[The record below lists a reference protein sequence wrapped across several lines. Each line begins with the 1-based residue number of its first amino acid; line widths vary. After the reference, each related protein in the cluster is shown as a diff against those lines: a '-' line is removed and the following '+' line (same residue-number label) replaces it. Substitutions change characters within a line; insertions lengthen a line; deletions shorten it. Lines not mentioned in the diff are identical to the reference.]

1 MDMGTAVMTHRL
13 ELNSVAD
20 SALKAA
26 ARFWFIVVLIG
37 QFVFASSIAS
47 FYSLTALRGGF
58 QAWNTRLLNG
68 YVAGDT
74 LGNSALVGHILFAAV
89 ISFAGALQLIPRL
102 RNRFPAFHRWNG
114 RLYLLAA
121 FTQGIS
127 GLYLVTSGRKVVGDL
142 SQHVGLWISAA
153 LMILCAAM
161 ALRYALMRDFK
172 THRKWALR
180 LFLVASGSWF
190 FRVGLFLS
198 FLIFKGPFGFDP
210 NTFTGP
216 FLTFLTFGEFL
227 LPLAVLELYLYAQE
241 HPGALRRVATAVI
254 LAVLTLGIGA
264 GSFAFTMAMSLPA
277 LKTAFDDRKSIFS
290 TLSATIASEGV
301 DAAVA
306 QYRSLKS
313 AGAASY
319 NFGEGEL
326 NTLGYELLRAKKFKD
341 AVLIFQLNVEAYP
354 QSSNVYDSLG
364 EAYMDDGDKPQAIAN
379 YQKSLQL
386 NPKNHN
392 AELMLQKLSA
402 P

>member
-1 MDMGTAVMTHRL
+1 MSTAVMTHRL
-13 ELNSVAD
+13 ELNSAAD

-26 ARFWFIVVLIG
+26 ARFWFVVVLIG
-37 QFVFASSIAS
+37 QFVFAFSIAS
-47 FYSLTALRGGF
+47 FYSLTAFRGGL
-58 QAWNTRLLNG
+58 QSWNTRLPNG

-74 LGNSALVGHILFAAV
+74 LGNSALIGHILFAAV

-102 RNRFPAFHRWNG
+102 RNSFPAFHRWNG
-114 RLYLLAA
+114 LLYLLAA

-127 GLYLVTSGRKVVGDL
+127 GLYLVSSGRKVVGDL

-161 ALRYALMRDFK
+161 ALRYALLRDFK
-172 THRKWALR
+172 THRKWAFR

-198 FLIFKGPFGFDP
+198 FLIFNGPFGFDP

-216 FLTFLTFGEFL
+216 FLTSLTFAEFL
-227 LPLAVLELYLYAQE
+227 LPLAVLEIYFQAQE
-241 HPGALRRVATAVI
+241 RPGVLRRAATAFI
-254 LAVLTLGIGA
+254 LVVLALGIGA

-277 LKTAFDDRKSIFS
+277 MKAAFDPRKSIFS
-290 TLSATIASEGV
+290 TLSATIASDGV
-301 DAAVA
+301 DAAIT
-306 QYRSLKS
+306 QYRNLKS
-313 AGAASY
+313 ASPASY
-319 NFGEGEL
+319 NFDEGEL
-326 NTLGYELLRAKKFKD
+326 NTLGYQLLRAKKFND
-341 AVLIFQLNVEAYP
+341 AIRIFQLNVEAYP

-364 EAYMDDGDKPQAIAN
+364 EAYTDDGVKPLAIAN
-379 YQKSLQL
+379 YEKSLQL

-392 AELMLQKLSA
+392 AELMLHKLNA

>member
-1 MDMGTAVMTHRL
+1 MDMWPATVS
-13 ELNSVAD
+13 E
-20 SALKAA
+20 
-26 ARFWFIVVLIG
+26 IP
-37 QFVFASSIAS
+37 
-47 FYSLTALRGGF
+47 
-58 QAWNTRLLNG
+58 
-68 YVAGDT
+68 
-74 LGNSALVGHILFAAV
+74 LVGHILFAAV

-102 RNRFPAFHRWNG
+102 RNRFPAVHRWNG

-121 FTQGIS
+121 VTQGIT
-127 GLYLVTSGRKVVGDL
+127 GLYLVSSGRKVVGDL

-153 LMILCAAM
+153 LMILCTAM

-198 FLIFKGPFGFDP
+198 FIIFKGPFGFDP

-241 HPGALRRVATAVI
+241 HPGAVRRVATAVI
-254 LAVLTLGIGA
+254 LVVLALGIGA

-277 LKTAFDDRKSIFS
+277 LKTAFDARKSIFS
-290 TLSATIASEGV
+290 TLSATIASDGI
-301 DAAVA
+301 DAAVR
-306 QYRSLKS
+306 QYRDLKS
-313 AGAASY
+313 VSAASY
-319 NFGEGEL
+319 NFDEGEL
-326 NTLGYELLRAKKFKD
+326 NTLGYELLHAKKHKD
-341 AVLIFQLNVEAYP
+341 AIGIFQLNVEAYP

-364 EAYMDDGDKPQAIAN
+364 QAYMDDGDKPQAIAN

-392 AELMLQKLSA
+392 AELMLQKLNA
-402 P
+402 R